1 MACLG
6 AHPHPYGTEPGRP
19 NESGHRAW
27 EVGSVPCRGVLRKVM
42 FFHNFL
48 RDCILLSYNRQN
60 HA

>member
-27 EVGSVPCRGVLRKVM
+27 EVGSVPYRGSLRQG
-42 FFHNFL
+42 
-48 RDCILLSYNRQN
+48 ILFC
-60 HA
+60 AIV